1 MKYTIFFVFTLFS
14 LSLHGQ
20 TFQQAFKGGST
31 SNDFARSVVV
41 DKSNYIYI
49 AGIYSG
55 SMTLGVAPNQVTL
68 NTSGGNDVFLA
79 KYKPCGVEL
88 VWAVKIGSSGD
99 DRSIYQKLQLAI
111 DSLANVYL
119 AGAFEATATF
129 TSRTGGAV
137 TRTSRGN
144 KDYFLVKYDSS
155 GTRTWVQN
163 GGGGSLDLAHSV
175 DVDINGNVYLTGT
188 FADTGVLFFTNPTGA
203 GASISKNS
211 SSIYE
216 DIFVAKYNS
225 AGVLQWVNTAG
236 GGQADVS
243 TGINVDNSGNVYV
256 CGIYGYNSSS
266 ATFGAFTINNNFSW
280 GAFIA
285 KLNAS
290 GNWVWVQNA
299 GSGAAADEY
308 AWGVYEKNNL
318 IYLVGNFTS
327 TTTFTSRTGPAI
339 NMSSVGGNDG
349 YIIKFDSA
357 GKIINWRKDGLGGE
371 DMIQDITMFDDKSLL
386 ITGMFNSGTKIGNIN
401 LSTSGG
407 YDIFFAHFDSSLVNT
422 NTVLKGGG
430 TGDDIGYDIAADVSG
445 RSVVVGQFSGN
456 SSFGSSNLSTTGG
469 SDFFCTKVN
478 VSLVQPLAVNAGPFT
493 ICPGDSVRLSAKDS
507 TMGGNFSWL
516 RNGAVISGQNQTFY
530 YAKNI
535 GQYRFVRT
543 QCGMSDTSGVINV
556 TSQNIVADA
565 GPDKSILIGD
575 SVLLSGAGTPLSSYH
590 WSPSATLSD
599 STLLGPYAKP
609 NVSTQYV
616 LRVTN
621 GGCVAYDSVW
631 VYVNSGTCEECSQV
645 YQVNDSLV
653 LCYLFNGDANDLS
666 GNNNNGSV
674 NGATLTTD
682 RFGITNSAYSFDG
695 VDDYIEVPYSP
706 SLKTQ
711 LISISAWA
719 YPNNTNWTQLVTKRN
734 WNNAYNEQY
743 ALDTRSINVKVGS
756 NCSNPGV
763 GWTSLNYPSMLPAGQ
778 WTHVVATYDGQY
790 LKTYINGNLA
800 SNQNLGSFRFL
811 DTCLGANVRIGV
823 TWLNAPAWFSGKID
837 DIKIFSKALSASQ
850 VQELYSRSFTQFA
863 NAGSDTSVCAGD
875 SIRLTASGGITHA
888 WYPQQG
894 LSDTTGQTPF
904 VKPNQNR
911 TYVLKATRG
920 ACTDLDTVSVTYIP
934 VGVNAG
940 SDASVCPGKSVQLN
954 ATGTGVI
961 GWRTSSALNDS
972 NVSNPIALPITTSN
986 FIAKS
991 SNAYCRKYDTILVTV
1006 KSPQPIDAG
1015 AAQIICLGDTVQLAA
1030 TAGLSAYRWTPSN
1043 TMDDSTIYNPKASP
1057 STSTLFTVYATESQG
1072 CEVSDTVTVLVTSGI
1087 TGNITNTDTVIC
1099 SGATVQLWATG
1110 GTKYTWTPVGGLS
1123 STLIHNPIATVSSTV
1138 RYRVEVSNGG
1148 NCKGYDSVL
1157 ISVNPAPEVKVNDTA
1172 FCEGGKAFLYAT
1184 PLAAGTY
1191 QYEWSTSDTA
1201 SSVNVSPQVTKEY
1214 YVRVKSAGCYS
1225 LMDTAKVIVWP
1236 APLAKFAATPDKG
1249 FPPHKVYIQNQSIGA
1264 VNYFWNFGDNA
1275 GITGRSFD
1283 TNYVYSDT
1291 GTYRIRLIAE
1301 SNFGCKDTAWKF
1313 VKVSDSL
1320 SIYIPNIFT
1329 PNEDGTNDTWEV
1341 TLIGVSDYS
1350 VMIFNRWGE
1359 KLFEQDYS
1367 SGINVVRWNGR
1378 YKGSDVADG
1387 VYFFILNY
1395 TVRGVGRNERAGPI
1409 HIVR

>member
-357 GKIINWRKDGLGGE
+357 GKIINWRKDGLAGE
-371 DMIQDITMFDDKSLL
+371 DMIQDVTMFDDKYLL
-386 ITGMFNSGTKIGNIN
+386 ITGMFNSGSKVGNIN

-407 YDIFFAHFDSSLVNT
+407 YDVFFARFDTSLINT

-430 TGDDIGYDIAADVSG
+430 AGDDFGYDIAADVNG
-445 RSVVVGQFSGN
+445 RPVVVGQFSGTA
-456 SSFGSSNLSTTGG
+456 SFGVSNLSAAGG
-469 SDFFCTKVN
+469 SDFFCTKADI
-478 VSLVQPLAVNAGPFT
+478 SLVQPLALNPGPFA
-493 ICPGDSVRLSAKDS
+493 ICPGDSVRLVVKDS
-507 TMGGNFSWL
+507 TMAGSFSWL
-516 RNGAVISGQNQTFY
+516 RNGALMSGQNQFFY
-530 YAKNI
+530 YAKSI

-543 QCGMSDTSGVINV
+543 QCGMSDTSAVINV
-556 TSQNIVADA
+556 TPQNIMAYA

-666 GNNNNGSV
+666 GNGNHGNLF
-674 NGATLTTD
+674 GATLSTD
-682 RFGITNSAYSFDG
+682 RFGNTGGAYSFNG
-695 VDDYIEVPYSP
+695 SSQYIEVPNSTSISSP
-706 SLKTQ
+706 AARLTTVFWVQVNGWSNQFGVNYASILSKSNSATNCQYRVSLKDNGVSV
-711 LISISAWA
+711 I
-719 YPNNTNWTQLVTKRN
+719 NNGKYWDFNGTGINLNTWYHIAVVF
-734 WNNAYNEQY
+734 NNSTSTYYVN
-743 ALDTRSINVKVGS
+743 
-756 NCSNPGV
+756 GV
-763 GWTSLNYPSMLPAGQ
+763 YAGQ
-778 WTHVVATYDGQY
+778 STSPGTFAFNSGNSM
-790 LKTYINGNLA
+790 YIGRDDP
-800 SNQNLGSFRFL
+800 GTTDYF
-811 DTCLGANVRIGV
+811 G
-823 TWLNAPAWFSGKID
+823 GKID
-837 DIKIFSKALSASQ
+837 ELRVFTRALSPAEIMQ
-850 VQELYSRSFTQFA
+850 LYSRSFTQFA
-863 NAGSDTSVCAGD
+863 NAGIDTSVCAGD

-894 LSDTTGQTPF
+894 LSDTTGQMPF
-904 VKPNQNR
+904 VQPNQNR

-1367 SGINVVRWNGR
+1367 SGTNVVRWNGR

>member
-1 MKYTIFFVFTLFS
+1 MKKIPLLTALILFVQLCFAQVPTISGFSPLSAYVNDTVTISGTNFSSIAANNTVRIGRIRATIVSATTTQIKAIVPFGAVNERIFVTVSGRTCISVANFLQKHLRCSDTLSTSSLSSAVAFATGTNPQNIKAADIDGDGKSDLLLGNMTSSTLSVLRNTSTNGVINSSTFASKVDITTGASSRLISIVDFDGDGKLDVAVPSYNANMVSILRNTSTPGTISFAAKVDFNLPGQGFNSAVADFNMDGKPDLVVTTIFANKITVFPNTSTIGTISFGTSFDFTTGASVTSVDAGDINLDGKPEILVANAGSNTISVYRNVHTTGS
-14 LSLHGQ
+14 LI
-20 TFQQAFKGGST
+20 ST
-31 SNDFARSVVV
+31 SFAAKF
-41 DKSNYIYI
+41 DI
-49 AGIYSG
+49 A
-55 SMTLGVAPNQVTL
+55 VT
-68 NTSGGNDVFLA
+68 NPV
-79 KYKPCGVEL
+79 
-88 VWAVKIGSSGD
+88 AVKAVDFDGDGTLDIGVTNGTGPHYFSVLRNLYTTGALNASS
-99 DRSIYQKLQLAI
+99 
-111 DSLANVYL
+111 
-119 AGAFEATATF
+119 FAT
-129 TSRTGGAV
+129 
-137 TRTSRGN
+137 
-144 KDYFLVKYDSS
+144 K
-155 GTRTWVQN
+155 
-163 GGGGSLDLAHSV
+163 V
-175 DVDINGNVYLTGT
+175 DVATGAGPQFFSTGDINGDGKVDIVTPNSQADNLSLIRNKSVPGTLLFSAHVVFSTG
-188 FADTGVLFFTNPTGA
+188 LLPTGSEIVDIDNDA
-203 GASISKNS
+203 MPDVAICSQNS
-211 SSIYE
+211 S
-216 DIFVAKYNS
+216 
-225 AGVLQWVNTAG
+225 
-236 GGQADVS
+236 QATVFRN
-243 TGINVDNSGNVYV
+243 IPP
-256 CGIYGYNSSS
+256 
-266 ATFGAFTINNNFSW
+266 AP
-280 GAFIA
+280 
-285 KLNAS
+285 
-290 GNWVWVQNA
+290 
-299 GSGAAADEY
+299 
-308 AWGVYEKNNL
+308 
-318 IYLVGNFTS
+318 
-327 TTTFTSRTGPAI
+327 PAI
-339 NMSSVGGNDG
+339 NLGADSTFCGGFSKTLNANNSGSTYLWSNSAATQTINTTLPGTYWVKVTNPVGCVAYDTITLNQINISV
-349 YIIKFDSA
+349 
-357 GKIINWRKDGLGGE
+357 
-371 DMIQDITMFDDKSLL
+371 
-386 ITGMFNSGTKIGNIN
+386 NSGTDK
-401 LSTSGG
+401 
-407 YDIFFAHFDSSLVNT
+407 
-422 NTVLKGGG
+422 
-430 TGDDIGYDIAADVSG
+430 
-445 RSVVVGQFSGN
+445 
-456 SSFGSSNLSTTGG
+456 
-469 SDFFCTKVN
+469 
-478 VSLVQPLAVNAGPFT
+478 T
-493 ICPGDSVRLSAKDS
+493 IMLGDSVVLNTTASNATSYLWNPS
-507 TMGGNFSWL
+507 TG
-516 RNGAVISGQNQTFY
+516 
-530 YAKNI
+530 
-535 GQYRFVRT
+535 
-543 QCGMSDTSGVINV
+543 
-556 TSQNIVADA
+556 
-565 GPDKSILIGD
+565 
-575 SVLLSGAGTPLSSYH
+575 
-590 WSPSATLSD
+590 LSD
-599 STLLGPYAKP
+599 STLLSPWAKP
-609 NVSTQYV
+609 IINTRYIIKAS
-616 LRVTN
+616 N
-621 GGCVAYDSVW
+621 GNCFKYDTVM
-631 VYVNSGTCEECSQV
+631 VYVSSNICSDCNSV
-645 YQVNDSLV
+645 YNVNDSLV

-666 GNNNNGSV
+666 GNNNHGNLF
-674 NGATLTTD
+674 GATLSTD
-682 RFGITNSAYSFDG
+682 RFGNTGGAYSFNG
-695 VDDYIEVPYSP
+695 SSQYIEVPNSTSISSP
-706 SLKTQ
+706 AARLTTVFWVQVNGWSNQFGVNYASILSKSNSATNCQYRVSLKDNGVSVINNGKYWDFNGTG
-711 LISISAWA
+711 ISLNTWYHIAVVFN
-719 YPNNTNWTQLVTKRN
+719 NNTSSYYVN
-734 WNNAYNEQY
+734 
-743 ALDTRSINVKVGS
+743 
-756 NCSNPGV
+756 GV
-763 GWTSLNYPSMLPAGQ
+763 YAGQ
-778 WTHVVATYDGQY
+778 SASPGTFSFNSGNSM
-790 LKTYINGNLA
+790 YIGRDDP
-800 SNQNLGSFRFL
+800 GTTDYF
-811 DTCLGANVRIGV
+811 G
-823 TWLNAPAWFSGKID
+823 GKVD
-837 DIKIFSKALSASQ
+837 ELRVFARALSAAEIMQ
-850 VQELYSRSFTQFA
+850 LYNRSFTQFA
-863 NAGSDTSVCAGD
+863 NAGIDTSVCAGD

-972 NVSNPIALPITTSN
+972 NVSNPIALPITTTN

-1123 STLIHNPIATVSSTV
+1123 STLIHNPTATVSSTV
-1138 RYRVEVSNGG
+1138 RYKVEVSNGG

-1184 PLAAGTY
+1184 PLATGTY
-1191 QYEWSTSDTA
+1191 QYEWSTSDT
-1201 SSVNVSPQVTKEY
+1201 SFSINVSPQVTKEY
-1214 YVRVKSAGCYS
+1214 YVRVKSSGCYS

-1367 SGINVVRWNGR
+1367 SGTNVVRWNGR